1 MEIELHATSFG
12 QSILGAACRMLSLD
26 QLDGGLD
33 LSPRAV
39 HRYLRRVQRE
49 ASILTLSVSVQRAA
63 HLRGADSDGLSD
75 PYTSVRCLEQVRT
88 TKIVKNSL
96 HPVWNETF
104 TFTNARGAIEGTEL
118 VLQVYDDDRFNSD
131 DWLGEVAIPIR
142 TADVTELLRD
152 GTVKEAWYDLKGQGS
167 IEVGLRATVQQP
179 SLLAVAYGIAR
190 PVLMWGRAF
199 LLYRRQPYDR
209 TVWAKLQDPT
219 TFVLMVI
226 VAQPNVFV
234 RGTFFTLLLA
244 AIMREREEFQLMQFI
259 LALKGTQFLSGLIKL
274 GTLCLGLWMCT
285 IQTTCETSAPGVAH
299 DGTILASLAMIV
311 WLQVLVW
318 FAFLM
323 LPYTGKFQPH
333 TAAVSYDRADKL
345 WARNEA
351 QVRGKLLAGTAA
363 SQRSGW
369 ASPFM
374 WTPRMSDV
382 GGALTSV
389 GKAGLDKFRASLTST
404 VSTARRAYK
413 RVDAEHEKR
422 TMPSPSLSGN
432 DKVIV
437 TLHSGQGLMACDSNG
452 LSDPFARVTLDGR
465 KFHKT
470 KVCGKTLDPVWE
482 ETFEWVGDRASLC
495 QSPLVIAVYDRDMLS
510 RNDPMGNCSVDLEE
524 LYDLEGGEDDIPL
537 TLELGDVPGCTG
549 AISITVAFEEHDK
562 DALYDGDRDE
572 GDWVGSPGRT
582 GSARAHS
589 PSPLPAPPLHKRPSS
604 SLARDPRVPPLPLAE
619 LPAEVAAAIPP
630 GDPPP
635 LWFTLL
641 TWPCYFAGVMI
652 ASTWRSGRVQEARIQ
667 LLTLIA
673 PLADAKARTE
683 NRMLVLLI
691 WDKWMSIGALLL
703 LGVMLALPVYNASLE
718 ESRLLDD
725 GVSSYGVDV
734 HLRSLVAAMGALF
747 DIELYATWHSKITLQ
762 VVKLFFALSAFPFF
776 LFTTGGLASSSPTL
790 TQPATPLRVGS
801 CRRTPTA
808 CRRISNF

>member
-1 MEIELHATSFG
+1 MRPRLASR
-12 QSILGAACRMLSLD
+12 SWARRCVLSLD

-299 DGTILASLAMIV
+299 DGTILASCHDRVAAGAGV
-311 WLQVLVW
+311 VC
-318 FAFLM
+318 
-323 LPYTGKFQPH
+323 LPHVALHGPIP
-333 TAAVSYDRADKL
+333 TALRRRLLRPCGEALGAERGPRAREA
-345 WARNEA
+345 ARRDGSVAE
-351 QVRGKLLAGTAA
+351 
-363 SQRSGW
+363 SGW

-404 VSTARRAYK
+404 VSTARRAYS
-413 RVDAEHEKR
+413 VL
-422 TMPSPSLSGN
+422 TPS
-432 DKVIV
+432 
-437 TLHSGQGLMACDSNG
+437 
-452 LSDPFARVTLDGR
+452 
-465 KFHKT
+465 T
-470 KVCGKTLDPVWE
+470 K
-482 ETFEWVGDRASLC
+482 
-495 QSPLVIAVYDRDMLS
+495 
-510 RNDPMGNCSVDLEE
+510 
-524 LYDLEGGEDDIPL
+524 
-537 TLELGDVPGCTG
+537 
-549 AISITVAFEEHDK
+549 
-562 DALYDGDRDE
+562 
-572 GDWVGSPGRT
+572 
-582 GSARAHS
+582 SA
-589 PSPLPAPPLHKRPSS
+589 P
-604 SLARDPRVPPLPLAE
+604 
-619 LPAEVAAAIPP
+619 
-630 GDPPP
+630 
-635 LWFTLL
+635 
-641 TWPCYFAGVMI
+641 
-652 ASTWRSGRVQEARIQ
+652 
-667 LLTLIA
+667 
-673 PLADAKARTE
+673 
-683 NRMLVLLI
+683 
-691 WDKWMSIGALLL
+691 
-703 LGVMLALPVYNASLE
+703 
-718 ESRLLDD
+718 
-725 GVSSYGVDV
+725 
-734 HLRSLVAAMGALF
+734 
-747 DIELYATWHSKITLQ
+747 
-762 VVKLFFALSAFPFF
+762 
-776 LFTTGGLASSSPTL
+776 
-790 TQPATPLRVGS
+790 
-801 CRRTPTA
+801 CRRRH
-808 CRRISNF
+808 CRATTRSS